1 MLRVDIFMLSLSH
14 ILQELCPHSLVNLT
28 MPLRQSS
35 LCVPA
40 PSRKRLALRE
50 TGSVMALAVTITLPV
65 CAITRGQLLEV
76 VWAQHPDILRV
87 VAFNHEGP
95 FAPPLERL
103 AEGPAGHGAEK
114 PHE

>member
-1 MLRVDIFMLSLSH
+1 MQKQYSKHLLHAPALS
-14 ILQELCPHSLVNLT
+14 C
-28 MPLRQSS
+28 
-35 LCVPA
+35 
-40 PSRKRLALRE
+40 KRLALRE
-50 TGSVMALAVTITLPV
+50 TGSVVAFAVTITLPV

-103 AEGPAGHGAEK
+103 AGGPAGHGAEK